1 MFADGRV
8 KDIDDNNYIVINSNE
23 EVTNSETSLE
33 ADCKAL
39 TT

>member
-1 MFADGRV
+1 MVRGNS
-8 KDIDDNNYIVINSNE
+8 DNNNNYPISNE

-39 TT
+39 AT

>member
-1 MFADGRV
+1 MV
-8 KDIDDNNYIVINSNE
+8 KGNSDINDYPISNE

-39 TT
+39 AT

>member
-1 MFADGRV
+1 MV
-8 KDIDDNNYIVINSNE
+8 KGNSDNNDYPISNE

-39 TT
+39 AT

>member
-1 MFADGRV
+1 MVRGNS
-8 KDIDDNNYIVINSNE
+8 DNNYPISNE

-39 TT
+39 AT